1 MVNLKYPSSRE
12 SSSHSSGSRRDSCIT
27 SVILAIDAGSSS
39 IRCIGYEYLNN
50 SQEVS
55 EQQPPSS
62 PQPQLVRAIEG
73 IAYTIPMQSVIPNT
87 GHIRIHKVLTA
98 IDECIDE
105 VLLLLRHNMP
115 GSSYEVVAIGFS
127 TFVMNL
133 VGVDVYGEPVGE
145 SATLSYACNR
155 EDVVKECQEL
165 IR

>member
-1 MVNLKYPSSRE
+1 M
-12 SSSHSSGSRRDSCIT
+12 T

-50 SQEVS
+50 SQEDELFS
-55 EQQPPSS
+55 EQQRPSS
-62 PQPQLVRAIEG
+62 PSPQLVRAIEG

-165 IR
+165 IK